1 MMLIP
6 TNSFMKKH
14 IIILLAFISLVFTAA
29 AQQEI
34 RNTLIDTLNKS
45 GQHNV
50 GWIRSHSLDNWNIS
64 VSGGGHLYYGF
75 EDLKGGLFRR
85 VTPQVELHL
94 GHWVFPVV
102 GIRGVIGTGSARGYI
117 SKESYLRNRSILTA
131 DYGNCWGPSSNTLIS
146 GTDTIR
152 GSLGGYYW
160 PMDNNDNLFVQKWK
174 YIYAGLDLMVNLSY
188 MKKYERIK
196 IDSTWQHIVYV
207 GFNVRAGISEDNPEK
222 FSNRIGYSADFGTFK
237 NTNLAAEGHLGYI
250 VRYSLTPHFGVQAEA
265 RLSVM
270 EGNFDRERI
279 NGVELF
285 SPDFEFSI
293 MGGLSYDLNFR
304 SEKKRRDYYVEK
316 GIVPYNSTDLPKYVA
331 YIQQEDLDVVRY
343 TDLITITYYDT
354 IDDSISIKILDTI
367 ITRYEATSPL
377 VTNYIP
383 DDESFDSIM
392 LKRMLP
398 YEMVFFDLDKWDIR
412 PKEEM
417 KIAKMARLMKAY
429 PDKIFYLYGSADSK
443 TGTVKRND
451 FLSKNRADIVYN
463 RLILEYGIP
472 ETQLKREYL
481 GGILDYDP
489 FILNRT
495 TVIIMDHPA
504 VRKAFEEMKSKRKA
518 GGNVVEF

>member
-1 MMLIP
+1 
-6 TNSFMKKH
+6 MKRN
-14 IIILLAFISLVFTAA
+14 IVLALTFLSLGLTAT
-29 AQQEI
+29 AQNEI
-34 RNTLIDTLNKS
+34 RNSLIDTLRKS
-45 GQHNV
+45 GEHNV
-50 GWIRSHSLDNWNIS
+50 GWVRSHPLDTWTLDIN
-64 VSGGGHLYYGF
+64 GGGHLYYGY
-75 EDLKGGLFRR
+75 EDIKGGLFKR
-85 VTPQVELHL
+85 VTPNFELQL
-94 GHWVFPVV
+94 GHWIFPVV
-102 GIRGVIGTGSARGYI
+102 GLRGVLGTGYSRGYI
-117 SKESYLRNRSILTA
+117 SKESYLRNRGALLA
-131 DYGNCWGPSSNTLIS
+131 DYGHCWGPSTNTLIS
-146 GTDTIR
+146 GSDTIN

-160 PMDNNDNLFVQKWK
+160 PMDDNDNLFVQKWK
-174 YIYAGLDLMVNLSY
+174 YLYAGMDLMVNLSY

-196 IDSTWQHIVYV
+196 IDSALQHIVYA
-207 GFNVRAGISEDNPEK
+207 GFNVRVGLSEDNPEK
-222 FSNRIGYSADFGTFK
+222 FSNFIGYSTEFGTFK
-237 NTNLAAEGHLGYI
+237 NTNFAAEGHFGYI
-250 VRYSLTPHFGVQAEA
+250 LRYSFTPHFSVQADA
-265 RLSVM
+265 RLSIM

-279 NGVELF
+279 PGVELLA
-285 SPDFEFSI
+285 PDIEFSV
-293 MGGLSYDLNFR
+293 MAGLCYDFNFR
-304 SEKKRRDYYVEK
+304 SDKKRRNYYVEK
-316 GIVPYNSTDLPKYVA
+316 GIIPYNSIEMPKYVA

-343 TDLITITYYDT
+343 TDYITITYYDT
-354 IDDSISIKILDTI
+354 IDDSVSIRQLDTI
-367 ITRYEATSPL
+367 ITRYEASSPT
-377 VTNYIP
+377 VATYVP

-398 YEMVFFDLDKWDIR
+398 YEMVFFNKDKWDIR

-429 PDKIFYLYGSADSK
+429 PDKTFYLYGSADSK

-472 ETQLKREYL
+472 ENQLKREYL